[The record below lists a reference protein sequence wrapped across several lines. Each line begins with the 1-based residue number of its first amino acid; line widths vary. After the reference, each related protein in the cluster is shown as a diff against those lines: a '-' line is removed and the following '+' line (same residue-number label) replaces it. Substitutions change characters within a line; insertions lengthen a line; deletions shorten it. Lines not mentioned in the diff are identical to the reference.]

1 MINSF
6 AKGRN
11 LSSASHQPQ
20 PQDCV
25 CPPETFWHRISP
37 NSPIAICKE
46 CGLGL
51 NCKGGFEPG
60 SIGKHQAG
68 SDGAETYQLFKSVV
82 SFTLKAPLQTR
93 GFHAGAAAYPGG
105 DPSYIISCSNNLRC
119 PGELALGECPPNAFG
134 IACIACMPGYFDSE
148 GLCQSCSESR
158 PAAETV
164 KR

>member
-1 MINSF
+1 MDLNQEALGNTRLGRMVLKLINCLRS
-6 AKGRN
+6 
-11 LSSASHQPQ
+11 L
-20 PQDCV
+20 
-25 CPPETFWHRISP
+25 
-37 NSPIAICKE
+37 
-46 CGLGL
+46 
-51 NCKGGFEPG
+51 
-60 SIGKHQAG
+60 
-68 SDGAETYQLFKSVV
+68 V

-164 KR
+164 KPWVLRIVVGSTGWSKHPSLDLCLL